1 MKSLEDLRLEID
13 KIDKEMVTLF
23 EKRMEIVSQ
32 VGLIK
37 EKNKISVLDS
47 KREERVVEKNISYLD
62 NKELIGYLKEFY
74 KTIMDLSKDYQKVK
88 RG

>member
-32 VGLIK
+32 VGLVK

-47 KREERVVEKNISYLD
+47 KREERLLEKNISYLD